1 MKDTLFF
8 HQAELLLQVLP
19 YFRSE
24 KDLALKGG
32 TAINFFINDLPR
44 LSVDIDLCYLQVLGR
59 EESLQNITN
68 AIGRVSETIQIH
80 YPNSQ
85 IDPRVN
91 HRDGVQYGFNIEL
104 NDVSIKVETNYVI
117 RGSVHPPVERELS
130 KGCQELFNTATRI
143 QTLSRED
150 LYGGKICAALDRQH
164 PRDLFDIKVLFEGEG
179 EGISEDIRKTFIV
192 YLISSPR
199 PIVELLDPQIKDISA
214 LFDQEFQDMTREE
227 VTLREL
233 EDARKKLV
241 EWVRS
246 ELTVTERSF
255 LMSFKEGLPKW
266 DLLEYK
272 HIPDLPAVRWKL
284 RNIETMPKAKHTAAV
299 KKLERY
305 LSS

>member
-1 MKDTLFF
+1 VKDTLFF

-32 TAINFFINDLPR
+32 TAINFFLRNLPR
-44 LSVDIDLCYLQVLGR
+44 LSVDIDLCYLPVLGR
-59 EESLQNITN
+59 EDSLRNITD
-68 AIGRVSETIQIH
+68 AISRVSESIKSH
-80 YPNSQ
+80 YPDSQ

-91 HRDGVQYGFNIEL
+91 HREGVQYGFNIEL

-164 PRDLFDIKVLFEGEG
+164 PRDLFDIKVLLEG

-199 PIVELLDPQIKDISA
+199 PIVELLDPQIKDISS

-233 EDARKKLV
+233 EDARRRLV
-241 EWVRS
+241 EWVRA
-246 ELTVTERSF
+246 ELTTTERAF
-255 LMSFKEGLPKW
+255 LMSFKEGQPKW

-284 RNIETMPKAKHTAAV
+284 RNIEAMPKAKHAAAV
-299 KKLERY
+299 KKLEIY